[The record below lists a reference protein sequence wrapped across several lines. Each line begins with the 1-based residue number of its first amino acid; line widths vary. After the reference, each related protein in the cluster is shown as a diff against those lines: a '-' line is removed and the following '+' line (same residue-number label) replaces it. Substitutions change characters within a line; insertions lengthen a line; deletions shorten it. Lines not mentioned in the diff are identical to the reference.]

1 MNHTDGGCVTHSK
14 GTGTERYLS
23 GVSAETEEMTMH
35 LFRDRGRR
43 IDPRWDVASATQI
56 LVADP
61 TTVTS
66 LAIESEPPGP
76 GAEVVGVVVAR
87 RHPTGWFLHAVRRDD
102 LPEDQLA
109 PFRESVTVR
118 TFLLLTHGPEAPAWR
133 PSPVEGEWR
142 SVWYSLGRELSDLDD
157 ALVD

>member
-1 MNHTDGGCVTHSK
+1 M
-14 GTGTERYLS
+14 R
-23 GVSAETEEMTMH
+23 
-35 LFRDRGRR
+35 LFRDGERPA
-43 IDPRWDVASATQI
+43 DPQWDIASATQI

-66 LAIESEPPGP
+66 LALESDPRQLD
-76 GAEVVGVVVAR
+76 ADVDGVLVAT

-102 LPEDQLA
+102 LPEDQFA

-118 TFLLLTHGPEAPAWR
+118 SYLLLAHGPEAPAWR
-133 PSPVEGEWR
+133 PSPIEGEWR
-142 SVWYSLGRELSDLDD
+142 SVWYSLARELAELDD

>member
-1 MNHTDGGCVTHSK
+1 MHRFRHRRRP
-14 GTGTERYLS
+14 TEPLW
-23 GVSAETEEMTMH
+23 A
-35 LFRDRGRR
+35 D
-43 IDPRWDVASATQI
+43 ACATQI

-61 TTVTS
+61 TAVTL
-66 LAIESEPPGP
+66 LALESDLPEP
-76 GAEVVGVVVAR
+76 GAEVDGVLIAA